1 MGAVFELS
9 GKNVQTTLVDN
20 KDGSYSL
27 PKDVRLQKGERYTLT
42 EVKAPVGHELGKKT
56 TWQIEVSEQGKVSI
70 DGQEVTTT
78 NQVIPLEIENKFS
91 SLPIRIRKYT
101 MQNGKQVNL
110 AEATFALQ
118 RKNAQGS
125 YQTVATQKQ
134 ILQD

>member
-1 MGAVFELS
+1 M
-9 GKNVQTTLVDN
+9 
-20 KDGSYSL
+20 
-27 PKDVRLQKGERYTLT
+27 
-42 EVKAPVGHELGKKT
+42 
-56 TWQIEVSEQGKVSI
+56 SEQGKVSI

>member
-1 MGAVFELS
+1 MVAI
-9 GKNVQTTLVDN
+9 
-20 KDGSYSL
+20 
-27 PKDVRLQKGERYTLT
+27 PCQKMCAYKRERYTLT
-42 EVKAPVGHELGKKT
+42 EVKAPAGHELGKKT

-118 RKNAQGS
+118 RKMLKEVTKLWQLKNR
-125 YQTVATQKQ
+125 YYR
-134 ILQD
+134 IELF

>member
-1 MGAVFELS
+1 M
-9 GKNVQTTLVDN
+9 
-20 KDGSYSL
+20 
-27 PKDVRLQKGERYTLT
+27 
-42 EVKAPVGHELGKKT
+42 
-56 TWQIEVSEQGKVSI
+56 SEQGKVSI

-118 RKNAQGS
+118 RKMLKEVTKLWQLKTDTTGLS
-125 YQTVATQKQ
+125 YFKISEPGEYRMVEQSGPLGYDTLAGNYEFTVDKYGKIHYAGK
-134 ILQD
+134 ILKKMRQNGH

>member
-42 EVKAPVGHELGKKT
+42 EVKAPAGHELGKKT
-56 TWQIEVSEQGKVSI
+56 TWQIEVNEQGKVSI